1 MADQRSG
8 WLTVGLFAWYLGHSM
23 PTEDASLL
31 ALFEEEAKE
40 HLETLESDLLALE
53 KKPDDAEIINKVFR
67 AMHSIKGGAGFAGLN
82 AVGSLSHAAENVMME
97 VREGRLAAGHEVV
110 DALLSAADKL
120 NTMIADLVN
129 SEEVDIE
136 TDLATLAKLQ
146 EGGGEEAAEVIEAE
160 LEPVESD
167 GLEADQAGAKDE
179 VQVAEETIRVP
190 VRLLDQLV
198 AVAGEMVLGRNQ
210 LMRVTEGLEDHVQG
224 LPAILHNINLLTSE
238 LQEKVMR
245 TRMQPLRVAF
255 SKFTRVVR
263 DISKE
268 LGKEIRLETS
278 GGSVE
283 MDKSLL
289 EMLSTPLMHLV
300 RNCADHAIE
309 APDERRAVGKPRSG
323 TVVLSARHAGGQVH
337 VEITDDGR
345 GIDADKLRNRAVER
359 GLLPADA
366 AESLT
371 DPEAMD
377 LIFQP
382 GFSTAKQVG
391 KYSGR
396 GVGMDVVKTNVE
408 QMNGSISIESEP
420 GRGTCVTLSVPLTL
434 AIMPVMLVNTGGRL
448 YAIARDNQ
456 EEIVRLGGER
466 KIEQVQGAD
475 VLRLRGRL
483 LPIVDLREMLGFAED
498 GDADMRTRYVM
509 VLKTDRHRFGLIVD
523 SLLDG
528 REIVVKA
535 LSKYLKGSRCYSGA
549 TVLGDGR
556 LAMILDVPGL
566 AELAGMKPVNV
577 DEWGPTEEE
586 IERQLAEARK
596 EPILLFRNGP
606 QELFALNLEF
616 VRRVERIE
624 HDDVERVGEKEFI
637 KIDGDSM
644 RILRLHDFCSVS
656 TPRSSGTQTSVIVP
670 KLVRH
675 PMGIVATKVEDV
687 IWANVSINRENITE
701 PGILGT
707 AVING
712 DMAVFIDVYG
722 LFEKAEPAIYT
733 PKLTGGG
740 AVLSGKRILLVEDA
754 ELFRVVESQYLRAFG
769 CDVHV
774 VPDGETA
781 WERLNNTTYDMLLTD
796 LDMPGMDGFELA
808 RRVRQSERL
817 KGLPVVALTSFGM
830 REVVRKT
837 EEIGVDAF
845 ERKLDRDHLQ
855 RTLEELLQ
863 RRRALNEGTANDG
876 ESQDMT
882 TDRIASAKKVEVEVS
897 GKKKKKKKT
906 KRKKKS
912 G

>member
-1 MADQRSG
+1 
-8 WLTVGLFAWYLGHSM
+8 M

-53 KKPDDAEIINKVFR
+53 KTPDDADLISKLFR
-67 AMHSIKGGAGFAGLN
+67 AMHSIKGGAGFAGLH
-82 AVGSLSHAAENVMME
+82 AVGSLSHAAEDVMME
-97 VREGRLAAGHEVV
+97 VREGRLKASHEVV

-120 NTMIADLVN
+120 NTMVADLVN
-129 SEEVDIE
+129 SDSVDIE
-136 TDLATLAKLQ
+136 VDVAALAKVR
-146 EGGGEEAAEVIEAE
+146 ECSGEKAAKVIESE
-160 LEPVESD
+160 PEPVEQ
-167 GLEADQAGAKDE
+167 EEKEEPAEQEPDQAAAARDGARI
-179 VQVAEETIRVP
+179 AEETIRVP

-263 DISKE
+263 DIAKE

-278 GGSVE
+278 GGNVE

-289 EMLSTPLMHLV
+289 EMLSNPLMHLV

-309 APDERRAVGKPRSG
+309 APDERQAMGKPRAG
-323 TVVLSARHAGGQVH
+323 TIVLSARHAGGQVH

-345 GIDADKLRNRAVER
+345 GIDANKLRDRAVER
-359 GLLPADA
+359 GLLPADS
-366 AESLT
+366 AEVLS
-371 DPEAMD
+371 DREAMD
-377 LIFQP
+377 LIFHP
-382 GFSTAKQVG
+382 GFSTAKEVG

-408 QMNGSISIESEP
+408 QMNGSISIDSEP
-420 GRGTCVTLSVPLTL
+420 GRGTRVTLSVPLTL
-434 AIMPVMLVNTGGRL
+434 AIMPVMLVKTADRL
-448 YAIARDNQ
+448 YAISRDNQ
-456 EEIVRLGGER
+456 EEIVRLGGDR

-483 LPIVDLREMLGFAED
+483 LPLVHLRDVLGLPGEGEGRQA
-498 GDADMRTRYVM
+498 RYVM
-509 VLKTDRHRFGLIVD
+509 VLKTDRHRFGLTVD

-535 LSKYLKGSRCYSGA
+535 LSRYLKGSRCYSGA

-556 LAMILDVPGL
+556 LAMILDIPGL

-577 DEWGPTEEE
+577 DDWGPTEEE
-586 IERQLAEARK
+586 IERQMAEARK
-596 EPILLFRNGP
+596 EPILLFRNGA

-616 VRRVERIE
+616 VKRIERIE
-624 HDDVERVGEKEFI
+624 PDDIERVGEKEFI

-644 RILRLHDFCSVS
+644 RILKLHDFCSVS
-656 TPRSSGTQTSVIVP
+656 RPADGQEQTSVIVP

-675 PMGIVATKVEDV
+675 PMGIVATRVEDV
-687 IWANVSINRENITE
+687 IWANVLINRDNITE
-701 PGILGT
+701 QGLLGT

-712 DMAVFIDVYG
+712 ELAVFIDVYG

-733 PKLTGGG
+733 PKPSGAG
-740 AVLSGKRILLVEDA
+740 AVLSGKRVLLVEDA

-774 VPDGETA
+774 VPDGEAA
-781 WERLNNTTYDMLLTD
+781 WESLNKANYDMLLTD

-830 REVVRKT
+830 REMVRKT
-837 EEIGVDAF
+837 EEVGVDAF

-855 RTLEELLQ
+855 STLEKLL
-863 RRRALNEGTANDG
+863 RRRKALNQSGDG
-876 ESQDMT
+876 AGGSPVVTEE
-882 TDRIASAKKVEVEVS
+882 RIASAKTIEVEVS
-897 GKKKKKKKT
+897 GKKT
-906 KRKKKS
+906 AKRKKKS